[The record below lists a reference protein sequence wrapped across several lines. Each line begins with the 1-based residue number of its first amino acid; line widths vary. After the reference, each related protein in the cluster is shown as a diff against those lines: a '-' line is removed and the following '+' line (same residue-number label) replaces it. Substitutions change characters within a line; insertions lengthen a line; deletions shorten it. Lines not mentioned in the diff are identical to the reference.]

1 MKFKSVVVLGGKTA
15 TGIEVPASVVEKL
28 GGGGRPLVTV
38 TINGHT
44 YPSAIA
50 ARGGISLIPLS
61 AENRAAAGVAAGDKI
76 DVNVELDTKP
86 RVVEVPAD
94 FKRALTE
101 HPDAKRAFEALT
113 PSHKKA
119 HVVAIEGAKTDE
131 TRQRRITKAID
142 QLTP

>member
-15 TGIEVPASVVEKL
+15 TGIEVPASVVQKL

-50 ARGGISLIPLS
+50 VRGGTSMIPLS
-61 AENRAAAGVAAGDKI
+61 AENRTRAGVSAGDRVE
-76 DVNVELDTKP
+76 VNVELDTKP
-86 RVVEVPAD
+86 REIEVPAD
-94 FKRALTE
+94 FERALAK
-101 HPDAKRAFEALT
+101 HPAARRAFEGLSN
-113 PSHKKA
+113 SHKTA
-119 HVVAIEGAKTDE
+119 HVLAIEGAKTDE

-142 QLTP
+142 QLDS